1 MFELFLQTQ
10 LLVPDQTA
18 STSKAGPAP
27 GYANVAYAVPG
38 SSKKNSHVHLKTASN
53 PQQALTQLA
62 ARKEKVASMPEEKRK
77 AIAEKEKWEK
87 AEARMEGV
95 KVHDDETR
103 LKKAAKRKE
112 KEKVKSKKSWCV
124 HHDPYNIRLLLNR
137 IIIGT
142 SASSS
147 WLRLWLQN
155 RRRGPTTSLHEMR
168 RERTRRWVSSPS
180 QKTRGDRASRASP
193 LVRGRARVSRRP
205 RSSLCVRL
213 CPLLSRFISVQ
224 YYTLLLYSTRWHSM
238 RSIERT
244 SLRFTVH
251 PMHRRLSMTNSVW
264 VRVH

>member
-1 MFELFLQTQ
+1 MQTQ

-38 SSKKNSHVHLKTASN
+38 SSKKNNYVHLKTASN

-77 AIAEKEKWEK
+77 VIAEKEKWEK

-112 KEKVKSKKSWCV
+112 KEKIKSKKSWCV
-124 HHDPYNIRLLLNR
+124 HDVPC
-137 IIIGT
+137 IIITLLKRNTTGT
-142 SASSS
+142 SARRN
-147 WLRLWLQN
+147 WPRPWLQN
-155 RRRGPTTSLHEMR
+155 RRRGPTTLLHETR
-168 RERTRRWVSSPS
+168 RERTRGWVSSPS
-180 QKTRGDRASRASP
+180 QKTRGDRASRESP
-193 LVRGRARVSRRP
+193 LVKGKARASRRA
-205 RSSLCVRL
+205 RSSLCIRL
-213 CPLLSRFISVQ
+213 CPLLSRFISMQ

-238 RSIERT
+238 RCTERT